1 MKREM
6 LDPTQTDYILLLFKL
21 WDARMFLLKTSM
33 VGLLIGILIFI
44 SIPKEYETSI
54 YTVPEST
61 SGKIDTDEGFSSEVS
76 IGGKKI
82 QDAIIP
88 SLYPEVVSSTPFLL
102 SLFDIPI
109 TLSNNKELSTLTLS
123 EYMSTHQR
131 SPWWNT
137 IRVGILQIISFP
149 ITIFSEKETNDTSNL
164 QPTSHQH
171 GETIDIF
178 HLSKREIAIAAAIN
192 SRINVDVDKKKRT
205 VTLHIRMQDPLV
217 SATVADSVMA
227 KLQKFV
233 SDYRTKKEC
242 INLEHAENLYQQ
254 ARKRYN
260 EAQETYAHF
269 ADANQ
274 SLSLKLYQKELYNLQ
289 IAKDIAYKEYTETL
303 QQLQFA
309 KIRVYKKR
317 PVFAIIE
324 PATVP
329 LSPVSPSKIKILS
342 VIFLLSLAMGCGLI
356 YFKTMPCYNYDQKDI

>member
-6 LDPTQTDYILLLFKL
+6 LDPTQTDYILLLSKL
-21 WDARMFLLKTSM
+21 WDAKMFLFKTSM
-33 VGLLIGILIFI
+33 AGLLIGILIVI

-109 TLSNNKELSTLTLS
+109 TLSNNKELGTLTLS

-171 GETIDIF
+171 GETIDVF
-178 HLSKREIAIAAAIN
+178 HLSKREIAIAAAVN

-233 SDYRTKKEC
+233 SDYRTKKER
-242 INLEHAENLYQQ
+242 INLEQTENLY
-254 ARKRYN
+254 
-260 EAQETYAHF
+260 
-269 ADANQ
+269 
-274 SLSLKLYQKELYNLQ
+274 
-289 IAKDIAYKEYTETL
+289 
-303 QQLQFA
+303 
-309 KIRVYKKR
+309 
-317 PVFAIIE
+317 
-324 PATVP
+324 
-329 LSPVSPSKIKILS
+329 PVSYTHLTLP
-342 VIFLLSLAMGCGLI
+342 
-356 YFKTMPCYNYDQKDI
+356 TT

>member
-1 MKREM
+1 M
-6 LDPTQTDYILLLFKL
+6 
-21 WDARMFLLKTSM
+21 
-33 VGLLIGILIFI
+33 
-44 SIPKEYETSI
+44 
-54 YTVPEST
+54 
-61 SGKIDTDEGFSSEVS
+61 
-76 IGGKKI
+76 
-82 QDAIIP
+82 
-88 SLYPEVVSSTPFLL
+88 
-102 SLFDIPI
+102 
-109 TLSNNKELSTLTLS
+109 
-123 EYMSTHQR
+123 
-131 SPWWNT
+131 
-137 IRVGILQIISFP
+137 
-149 ITIFSEKETNDTSNL
+149 
-164 QPTSHQH
+164 
-171 GETIDIF
+171 
-178 HLSKREIAIAAAIN
+178 
-192 SRINVDVDKKKRT
+192 DVDKKKRT

-233 SDYRTKKEC
+233 SDYRTKKER
-242 INLEHAENLYQQ
+242 INLEQTENLYQQ
-254 ARKRYN
+254 ARKRYY

-317 PVFAIIE
+317 PVFAVIE

-342 VIFLLSLAMGCGLI
+342 GFFLLSLAMGCGWI